1 MYTKQGMYWIVLLSE
16 VTLIIVSGSL
26 IVTVD
31 FAFPFTSFVAFFYVF
46 QYFRFVNVIYSD
58 NNFWLLFRWLI
69 LFYFL
74 YKALYI
80 VNMYSENII
89 FIFVISHL
97 FFLCN
102 LRFSYFWYVWKG
114 SNIFLSFFCNFDY
127 LLIWICIVPILKI
140 YLVFTI
146 YVVLGYKVLLLP
158 NFFYFISFL
167 FPFPN

>member
-1 MYTKQGMYWIVLLSE
+1 MYWIVLLSE

-74 YKALYI
+74 GKALYLI
-80 VNMYSENII
+80 
-89 FIFVISHL
+89 L
-97 FFLCN
+97 L
-102 LRFSYFWYVWKG
+102 
-114 SNIFLSFFCNFDY
+114 
-127 LLIWICIVPILKI
+127 LLIRGPNGGITLT
-140 YLVFTI
+140 LTI
-146 YVVLGYKVLLLP
+146 RARKKDK
-158 NFFYFISFL
+158 S
-167 FPFPN
+167 

>member
-1 MYTKQGMYWIVLLSE
+1 M
-16 VTLIIVSGSL
+16 
-26 IVTVD
+26 D
-31 FAFPFTSFVAFFYVF
+31 FAFPFNSFVSFFYFF
-46 QYFRFVNVIYSD
+46 QYCSYVNIIYFD

-74 YKALYI
+74 YKALDI

-127 LLIWICIVPILKI
+127 LLIWICVVPTLKI
-140 YLVFTI
+140 YLVSLI
-146 YVVLGYKVLLLP
+146 YHAPLQIFFLLS
-158 NFFYFISFL
+158 NFFISSHFHSFFL
-167 FPFPN
+167 ISIHERN